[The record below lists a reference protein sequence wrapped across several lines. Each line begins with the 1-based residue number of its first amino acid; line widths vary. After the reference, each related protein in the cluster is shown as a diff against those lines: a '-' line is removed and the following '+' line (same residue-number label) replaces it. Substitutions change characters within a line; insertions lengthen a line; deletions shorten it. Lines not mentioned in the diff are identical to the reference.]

1 MFKTNNQPHNLYVLT
16 NHLKVNLLEAIKMLK
31 NPNKVS
37 SAVECLKLEPQPGK
51 WYIFIE
57 YNQTKLMSDGIEW
70 QATGTN
76 LLPSEKKPIVQVEY
90 FASENLYKS
99 IFKLTRKY
107 GYNAILVNYASN
119 LDVTDPPEIEIQKPQ
134 FVSRKRSMRNIMKDR
149 FKIFKKSINQE
160 IVNNQPNIGPIRNI
174 NFNPHLGADYS
185 LPEAIKILKNP
196 NKVSSAVECSKLEPQ
211 PAWDEMKK
219 AGEEE
224 RRLAIESGSLDV
236 DGTPIITVVAD
247 GQWSKQSYKINQSQ
261 YGSRKIQ
268 VFVDSRQKK
277 SDAAVGAGEKKK
289 DVALRFGIPASTLS
303 TILKQKDHL
312 TTLTPYSSRIR

>member
-160 IVNNQPNIGPIRNI
+160 ILNNQPNIGPIRNI

-185 LPEAIKILKNP
+185 LPGTSSS
-196 NKVSSAVECSKLEPQ
+196 VSTPDCSAVPPFQHLEHVLHE
-211 PAWDEMKK
+211 DDV
-219 AGEEE
+219 
-224 RRLAIESGSLDV
+224 IESFAFEANVSPTIAFEVPD
-236 DGTPIITVVAD
+236 IRYQI
-247 GQWSKQSYKINQSQ
+247 
-261 YGSRKIQ
+261 
-268 VFVDSRQKK
+268 
-277 SDAAVGAGEKKK
+277 
-289 DVALRFGIPASTLS
+289 RFL
-303 TILKQKDHL
+303 ILC
-312 TTLTPYSSRIR
+312 